1 VSFPV
6 NESITFY
13 NSDAW
18 VLLAIIYAHRSGPAT
33 LDKIIGAGDAINH
46 AIFLP
51 NELEGGLARLTAN
64 GYVTQLDETFAPTD
78 KALSYAGSSRR
89 GRAMLKEL
97 KDVQRMLAS
106 RSTEPPNGVRYPGF
120 SEAAYDAAIDAYRYS
135 IRSGA

>member
-1 VSFPV
+1 M
-6 NESITFY
+6 NDSITFY

-18 VLLAIIYAHRSGPAT
+18 VLLAIIYANRSGTAT
-33 LDKIIGAGDAINH
+33 LDKVIGAGDAINF

-51 NELEGGLARLTAN
+51 NELEGGLARLTAG
-64 GYVTQLDETFAPTD
+64 GYVTEHNGTFSPTD
-78 KALSYAGSSRR
+78 KALGYAGSARR

-106 RSTEPPNGVRYPGF
+106 RSAEPPNGVKYPGF
-120 SEAAYDAAIDAYRYS
+120 SETAYEAAIEAYRYS